1 MSPHYCHGSPP
12 HPQASV
18 MQTSHVHQSRLC
30 LAGPAMGL
38 VLIKTRQQ
46 EENQTLQLY
55 EELKGTWKL
64 HTLEAAFFSKLMRI
78 GQQFST

>member
-1 MSPHYCHGSPP
+1 
-12 HPQASV
+12 
-18 MQTSHVHQSRLC
+18 MQTSHVHQTRLC

-46 EENQTLQLY
+46 EEPQTLQLY

-64 HTLEAAFFSKLMRI
+64 HTLEAAFFLS
-78 GQQFST
+78 S